1 VSNIDRSTLLHYWRS
16 WTTARTGLATFAGS
30 SAGRPYNGQYT
41 IHHAATVSQKRFI
54 VPWPTPNAARPPRS
68 RPPSVQPW
76 WEGSASHNSGPQP
89 TFWERYRY
97 YIIAAGVVI
106 VIQCALIIGLLWAAC
121 TKTKSRGGPSGKR
134 KTLPSHMTDTTPSLV
149 WMCDP
154 EGKVTYLNQRR
165 VAFTGLDPKAGYG
178 DTWIGYVH
186 PNDLKNVLDALA
198 RSLRCQQSFSNE
210 YRLRRHDGVYRWM
223 FDVAASRVN
232 GDGSFAGLIGS
243 AIDVM
248 DQKLAQEALKNVSGQ
263 LIEAQEK
270 ERSRIARELHDD
282 ICQRLTL
289 LSLEIQHAMGK
300 SDGKPPTDRMEEVWE
315 HCSEIAGDVQA
326 LSHELH
332 SSMLDLLGLTAA
344 VKNFCREFSNQ
355 QGSVV
360 EFAHSGVPELL
371 PRDVSLCLFR
381 VVQEALHNA
390 AKHSGVDFFEV
401 HLQGTPEEIELEV
414 HDAGAGFNQ
423 ENVQTIGGLGLIS
436 MQERVHLVRGTFAID
451 SKTNRGTTIRVTV
464 PLVAN
469 IRTKTAAW
477 KKVAEEVSR
486 TA

>member
-1 VSNIDRSTLLHYWRS
+1 VANGTGYKVRVDWRQLRRWNLLES
-16 WTTARTGLATFAGS
+16 ALPPGS
-30 SAGRPYNGQYT
+30 LVLYREA
-41 IHHAATVSQKRFI
+41 
-54 VPWPTPNAARPPRS
+54 
-68 RPPSVQPW
+68 
-76 WEGSASHNSGPQP
+76 

-106 VIQCALIIGLLWAAC
+106 VIQSALIIGLLWQRA
-121 TKTKSRGGPSGKR
+121 RKR
-134 KTLPSHMTDTTPSLV
+134 RAEAVLRESEKRFRVMTDTTPSLV

-154 EGKVTYLNQRR
+154 EGKVTYLNERR
-165 VAFTGLDPKAGYG
+165 VAFTGLDPNAGYG
-178 DTWIGYVH
+178 DSWIGYVH
-186 PNDLKNVLDALA
+186 PNDLRNVLDALA
-198 RSLRCQQSFSNE
+198 RSLKCHQSFSNE

-232 GDGSFAGLIGS
+232 GDGSFAGFIGS
-243 AIDVM
+243 AIDVT
-248 DQKLAQEALKNVSGQ
+248 DQKLAQEALERLSGK
-263 LIEAQEK
+263 LIDAQEK

-289 LSLEIQHAMGK
+289 LSLEIQHAMQD
-300 SDGKPPTDRMEEVWE
+300 SDGARPRDRMEEVWE

-355 QGSVV
+355 QGIVV
-360 EFAHSGVPELL
+360 EFAHSGVPQPL

-390 AKHSGVDFFEV
+390 AKHSGVDFCEV
-401 HLQGTPEEIELEV
+401 NLRGKPDGIDLEV
-414 HDAGAGFNQ
+414 HDAGKGFNL
-423 ENVQTIGGLGLIS
+423 ENVQKNGGLGLIS

-451 SKTNRGTTIRVTV
+451 SKTNHGTAIRVRV

-469 IRTKTAAW
+469 IRTKTAVS